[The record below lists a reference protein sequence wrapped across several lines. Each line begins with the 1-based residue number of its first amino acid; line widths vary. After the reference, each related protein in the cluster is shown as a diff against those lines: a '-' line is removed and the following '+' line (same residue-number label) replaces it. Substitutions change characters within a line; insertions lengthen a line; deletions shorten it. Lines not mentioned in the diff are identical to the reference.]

1 VNGYLN
7 QYSPNFTAGGMT
19 RAQWVNL
26 RTNRVKNPAKGIS
39 LSIDNVRTSQVG
51 NRMEAT
57 FNQIY
62 DNQTYKDTVEKT
74 LVFDNV
80 GGKCRI
86 VEEKVSKGRLY

>member
-1 VNGYLN
+1 MLFIGLN
-7 QYSPNFTAGGMT
+7 TDSG
-19 RAQWVNL
+19 
-26 RTNRVKNPAKGIS
+26 
-39 LSIDNVRTSQVG
+39 QV
-51 NRMEAT
+51 
-57 FNQIY
+57 Y